1 MESDIQKMKN
11 RHINGLQLKLI
22 LIISNVFSGLV
33 SMISMILAKSMNLF
47 PSYITSLEYVV
58 AVLLAFVV
66 FVTSIGTWLGKEKF
80 YFPFVL
86 SLTLDYLS
94 YTYNRYIA
102 FIYGT
107 ISSDTAIIKITLA
120 SLWLLLV
127 WCYFYIRVYRRRNS
141 HQSNIEH

>member
-1 MESDIQKMKN
+1 MDVDYRKEKDRKV
-11 RHINGLQLKLI
+11 NGLLLKLI
-22 LIISNVFSGLV
+22 LLISNIFSGLV

-47 PSYITSLEYVV
+47 PAYITSLEFIV

-86 SLTLDYLS
+86 AITLDYLS

-107 ISSDTAIIKITLA
+107 ISSDTAIVKITLA
-120 SLWLLLV
+120 SLWLLIV
-127 WCYFYIRVYRRRNS
+127 WCYFYLRIYRRNS